1 MSCIMKLVHTYL
13 QHPIENEAT
22 FIYIYQKSIALALQ
36 YSALSLLHGGMLI
49 FYVVSDV
56 ARR

>member
-1 MSCIMKLVHTYL
+1 MK
-13 QHPIENEAT
+13 QHLY
-22 FIYIYQKSIALALQ
+22 IYIYQKSIALALQ